1 MPPTT
6 SRTTGPQ
13 ILYIRLL
20 EACNARCRMCKFAGS
35 TDAYRPD
42 PDRLRRLVDD
52 LHEMGT
58 QEVRFTGGEPLLYP
72 ELPDI
77 VAHLTERGMRSSFV
91 TNGEHLAAR
100 AKELVDAG
108 LTKLICSL
116 DSPRP
121 EVHDELRRTEGLLAA
136 ATEGMELLRTAAA
149 AAGTDVTLI
158 VNTIV
163 SNRTCGHLDEFLP
176 LLAGLGVRRWN
187 LIPLKGVRGLYLNR
201 EQIDA
206 THALLRTL
214 LPAMAAAG
222 VDANTLGPDI
232 FGATEEQIQNSSR
245 GRSVTYATCSVPLTV
260 GYLDAKEGLLTAC
273 NCLPHY
279 RGRPL
284 TIANAWDR
292 PFAEVWNDPV
302 FAEER
307 RKFAV
312 EAPSLCHGCE
322 PSNVRFN
329 ARVAEA
335 LTLLPSRPATAG
347 PAAESGERARLR
359 QVEDSL
365 FELGVEWL

>member
-1 MPPTT
+1 MSLTP
-6 SRTTGPQ
+6 SRTAGPQ

-42 PDRLRRLVDD
+42 PDRLRRLVDE

-136 ATEGMELLRTAAA
+136 ATEGMRDLRAAA

-176 LLAGLGVRRWN
+176 LLAELGVRRWN
-187 LIPLKGVRGLYLNR
+187 LIPLKGVRGLYMNR
-201 EQIDA
+201 EQIDG
-206 THALLRTL
+206 THELLRSL

-222 VDANTLGPDI
+222 IDVNALGPDI

-245 GRSVTYATCSVPLTV
+245 GRSVTYASCSVPLTV
-260 GYLDAKEGLLTAC
+260 AYLDAKEGLLTAC

-307 RKFAV
+307 RKFSV
-312 EAPSLCHGCE
+312 EAPTLCHGCE

-335 LTLLPSRPATAG
+335 LTLLPSRP
-347 PAAESGERARLR
+347 PIAAAPRESAERQRLR
-359 QVEDSL
+359 MVEDHL
-365 FELGVEWL
+365 ADLAVEWL